1 MSIGNLGRD
10 LRQLKIWL
18 TYGTELLWI
27 RLRMLRLDTIAQLQS
42 IIVLMVL
49 VVLAG
54 VMFFLGFISLLFGL
68 NTVLSPQAKV
78 WVFFGLA
85 ILFLLLI
92 LLLTILIIKLL
103 RKQSQ
108 FMTKTL
114 DAMSEDLSYLRHT
127 GKHEANGEHRR
138 P

>member
-10 LRQLKIWL
+10 LRKLKIWL
-18 TYGTELLWI
+18 TYGSELLWV
-27 RLRMLRLDTIAQLQS
+27 RVRMLRLDAIAQLQS
-42 IIVLMVL
+42 IVVLMVL

-68 NTVLSPQAKV
+68 NTLLTPQTKV
-78 WVFFGLA
+78 WVFFGIA

-92 LLLTILIIKLL
+92 LLMTVLIIKLL

-108 FMTKTL
+108 FMTETL
-114 DAMSEDLSYLRHT
+114 TAINEDIDYLKRSNNA
-127 GKHEANGEHRR
+127 KANGEHKI
-138 P
+138 

>member
-27 RLRMLRLDTIAQLQS
+27 RLRMLRLDAIAQLQS

-127 GKHEANGEHRR
+127 GKHKANGEHRR

>member
-10 LRQLKIWL
+10 LRKLKIWL
-18 TYGTELLWI
+18 TYGSELLWV
-27 RLRMLRLDTIAQLQS
+27 RVRMLRLDAIAQLQS
-42 IIVLMVL
+42 IVVLMVL

-68 NTVLSPQAKV
+68 NTLLTPQTKV
-78 WVFFGLA
+78 WVFFGIA

-92 LLLTILIIKLL
+92 LLMTVLIIKLL

-108 FMTKTL
+108 FMTETL
-114 DAMSEDLSYLRHT
+114 TAINEDIGYLKRSNNA
-127 GKHEANGEHRR
+127 KVNGEHKI
-138 P
+138 

>member
-10 LRQLKIWL
+10 LRKLKIWL
-18 TYGTELLWI
+18 TYGSELLWI
-27 RLRMLRLDTIAQLQS
+27 RARMLRLDAIAQLQS

-54 VMFFLGFISLLFGL
+54 VVFFLGFISLLFGL
-68 NTVLSPQAKV
+68 NTLLTPQAKV
-78 WVFFGLA
+78 WVFFGIA

-92 LLLTILIIKLL
+92 LLLTILIVKLL

-108 FMTKTL
+108 FMTETL
-114 DAMSEDLSYLRHT
+114 AAINKDISYLKHT
-127 GKHEANGEHRR
+127 SNAKANGEH
-138 P
+138 